1 MTIEIIQQNMDA
13 FLESL
18 RYYNELTETKMKTKD
33 KKELKKIEED
43 IEKTRSYLL
52 KLVAK
57 VKELVSEE
65 RKNVQA

>member
-1 MTIEIIQQNMDA
+1 MIQQNMDA

-18 RYYNELTETKMKTKD
+18 KHYDELTETKIKTKD

-43 IEKTRSYLL
+43 LEKTRNYLL

-57 VKELVSEE
+57 VKELISEE

>member
-1 MTIEIIQQNMDA
+1 MSIEIIQQNMDA
-13 FLESL
+13 FLELL
-18 RYYNELTETKMKTKD
+18 RHYDELTETKMKTKD

-43 IEKTRSYLL
+43 IEKTRNYLL

-57 VKELVSEE
+57 VKELVNEE